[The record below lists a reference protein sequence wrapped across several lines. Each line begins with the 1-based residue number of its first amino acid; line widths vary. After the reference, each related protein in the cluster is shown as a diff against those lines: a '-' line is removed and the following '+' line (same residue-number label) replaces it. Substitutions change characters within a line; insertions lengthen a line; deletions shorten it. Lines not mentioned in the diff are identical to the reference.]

1 MSPDGVTQRRRGES
15 PRAARPPATRPFLK
29 WAGGKTQ
36 LLPELLARIP
46 STFNRYH
53 EPFVGSGAL
62 FFALRARGLAAKACL
77 SDVNGP
83 LVETYKAIRDDVEGV
98 IAALSVHRNDEAYFY
113 RIRGL
118 DPATLPLPER
128 AARVLYL
135 NRTCFNGLY
144 RENRNGRFNVPFG
157 RYSRPRICDA
167 ENLRAASAA
176 LKGVCVSQ
184 REYPSIRDVAKPGD
198 LVYFDPPYHPVS
210 ATSSFTSYDRH
221 GFGEEDQRRLRDVF
235 AELAARGVHVILS
248 NSDTP
253 LVRELYDGFRI
264 DRVWA
269 SRAINSKGNRRGKV
283 AEVIVL
289 AGPSYSFGGGV
300 EL

>member
-1 MSPDGVTQRRRGES
+1 MTRLVE
-15 PRAARPPATRPFLK
+15 ARPFLK

-36 LLPELLARIP
+36 LLPELLARLPAEIR
-46 STFNRYH
+46 RYH

-62 FFALRARGLAAKACL
+62 FFALRARGLAARAYL
-77 SDVNGP
+77 SDANEP

-98 IAALSVHRNDEAYFY
+98 IAALARHRNEETHFY
-113 RIRGL
+113 RVRDL
-118 DPATLPLPER
+118 DPSTLTPAER
-128 AARVLYL
+128 AARLIYL

-144 RENRNGRFNVPFG
+144 RENRSGRFNVPFG
-157 RYSRPRICDA
+157 RYARPRICN
-167 ENLRAASAA
+167 ETNLRAVSSA
-176 LKGVCVSQ
+176 LKRVCIS
-184 REYPSIRDVAKPGD
+184 RRDYASVLDLAKPGD
-198 LVYFDPPYHPVS
+198 FVYFDPPYQPVS

-235 AELAARGVHVILS
+235 ARLASRGVSVMLS

-253 LVRELYDGFRI
+253 LVRELYAGFRI

-269 SRAINSKGNRRGKV
+269 SRAINSKGDRRGKV

-289 AGPSYSFGGGV
+289 GYCPVPGNGGS
-300 EL
+300 EFE